1 MRERKR
7 FGQHFLEAPWVDKVM
22 SAIAPLPSDHVVEIG
37 PGAGA
42 LTYPLAARVASLVAI
57 EIDRELAGNLSRH
70 KPRNVRVILGD
81 FLRTDLAELRGD
93 RAAAPR
99 ELRVV
104 GNLPY
109 NIFSPILYR
118 LLNDEHTSQP
128 YRDAT
133 LMVQR
138 EVADRLVAE
147 PGSRAYGVLTILV
160 RLRADVTRL
169 LTLPAG
175 AFRPI
180 PAVSSAVL
188 RLDFRPPT
196 ITMRDEAVFRSM
208 VQTLFN
214 QRRKT
219 VLNALRPFASSTVP
233 AAEALA
239 LAEIESTRRP
249 ETLHLTELARLADVF
264 VSAGT

>member
-1 MRERKR
+1 MRARKR
-7 FGQHFLEAPWVDKVM
+7 FGQHFLEPPWVDKVM
-22 SAIAPLPSDHVVEIG
+22 ETIAPLPSDHVVEIG

-42 LTYPLAARVASLVAI
+42 LTYPLAARVATLVAI

-70 KPRNVRVILGD
+70 KPRNVRVIQGD
-81 FLRTDLAELRGD
+81 FLQTDLTALRGD
-93 RAAAPR
+93 RDAAPR
-99 ELRVV
+99 ALRVV

-109 NIFSPILYR
+109 NIFSPILFR
-118 LLNDEHTSQP
+118 LLNDERTSQP

-133 LMVQR
+133 LMLQR

-147 PGSRAYGVLTILV
+147 PGSKAYGVLTILV

-169 LTLPAG
+169 LTLPPG
-175 AFRPI
+175 AFRPV

-188 RLDFRPPT
+188 RLNFRPPT
-196 ITMRDEAVFRSM
+196 VTMRDEGVFRSM

-214 QRRKT
+214 QRRKML
-219 VLNALRPFASSTVP
+219 LNALRPFGTPTLS

-239 LAEIESTRRP
+239 QAGLEPTRRP
-249 ETLHLTELARLADVF
+249 ETLHLTELARLADLF
-264 VSAGT
+264 VSARD